1 MQRTYRYH
9 NHGGKRY
16 EINDK
21 FNALVEDAS
30 ESVLQNGAVEVTGE
44 ALEKAFTYQ
53 LSGSPDNVEAIRHIE
68 YGACKLWNM
77 AGSEHY
83 QGITYG
89 LKIKGKEIQ
98 LSDIIYVME
107 NNTVRDFVAQQ
118 MPELTLDEIEA
129 AQRVMVGLLSGLE
142 CNVMP
147 EYPTTPRAPR
157 TVCPI
162 RAARADNLAQ
172 IAAVVRRTVSE
183 IYPNYYPQGA
193 VEFFLNHHSP
203 EAIAADIAAGRVFA
217 AVCDG
222 ALMGTVTV
230 KDSEILRL
238 FVLPDYQGKGIGGS
252 LLDFAEHQIVR
263 QHSAATLAASL
274 PAKAFYRKRGYGE
287 TDFHQITTPNGDVL
301 CYDTM
306 EKLLYQTIPW

>member
-21 FNALVEDAS
+21 FNALVEEAS
-30 ESVLQNGAVEVTGE
+30 QSVLQNGAAEIDGE

-68 YGACKLWNM
+68 YGACRPWNM

-89 LKIKGKEIQ
+89 LKIKGKDIQ

-107 NNTVRDFVAQQ
+107 NDTVRDFVAQE
-118 MPELTLDEIEA
+118 MPELTLAEIEA
-129 AQRVMVGLLSGLE
+129 AQRVMVGLLSALE
-142 CNVMP
+142 CDVMP
-147 EYPTTPRAPR
+147 EYPTTPREPHTA
-157 TVCPI
+157 CPI
-162 RAARADNLAQ
+162 RPAQADDLAQ
-172 IAAVVRRTVSE
+172 IAAIVRRTVNE
-183 IYPNYYPQGA
+183 IYPKYYPKGA
-193 VEFFLNHHSP
+193 VEFFLTHHSP
-203 EAIAADIAAGRVFA
+203 EAIAADIAAGCVFA
-217 AVCDG
+217 AAHDG
-222 ALMGTVTV
+222 ALVGTVTV

-238 FVLPDYQGKGIGGS
+238 FVLPEYQGNGIGGA
-252 LLDFAEHQIVR
+252 LMDFAEHQIVR
-263 QHSAATLAASL
+263 QHSPATLAASL
-274 PAKAFYRKRGYGE
+274 PAKPFYRKRGYRE

>member
-21 FNALVEDAS
+21 FNALVEAAS
-30 ESVLQNGAVEVTGE
+30 ESVLQNGAAEIDGE
-44 ALEKAFTYQ
+44 TLEKAFTYQ
-53 LSGSPDNVEAIRHIE
+53 LSGSPDNVEAIRYIE
-68 YGACKLWNM
+68 YGACKPWCM

-107 NNTVRDFVAQQ
+107 NNTVRDYVAQKI
-118 MPELTLDEIEA
+118 PELTLAEIEA

-142 CNVMP
+142 CHVMP
-147 EYPTTPRAPR
+147 EYPATPLEPR
-157 TVCPI
+157 TVCQI
-162 RAARADNLAQ
+162 RAAQSDDLAS

-183 IYPNYYPQGA
+183 IYPKYYPKGA
-193 VEFFLNHHSP
+193 VEFFLTHHSP
-203 EAIAADIAAGRVFA
+203 EAIAADITAGRVFA

-222 ALMGTVTV
+222 ALVGTVTV

-238 FVLPDYQGKGIGGS
+238 FVLPDYQGKGIGGA
-252 LLDFAEHQIVR
+252 LLNFAEHLIVR
-263 QHSAATLAASL
+263 QYSAATLAASL
-274 PAKAFYRKRGYGE
+274 PAKPFYRKRGYRE